1 MTRRLAFQNPLT
13 TSTRTLKFQSPYR
26 TVELDFSNR
35 KMHSY
40 VQVLTTPTA
49 DTTGTAVILDVGKRR
64 YLIGNIHEGLSRACT
79 QRNARMAKISE
90 IFISGRTEW
99 RNTGGL
105 IGCILTLAD
114 ANASSL
120 EAEREKLRLQK
131 TKEAAKQSNAKFQ
144 ANQLRKAAAFQ
155 KAGLDLQEYQSFTEE
170 QQSESPEMPTVNVH
184 GAQNLTHALAT
195 ARRFV
200 FRKGMPVTVEEHVP
214 GPLVDVAQDRDP
226 DWTDDFIQVW
236 KLPIEPSDRDRV
248 SPNSLETPR
257 KRSFDDYSRE
267 DEPLSEHDQNSKE
280 SPLNTKEGPDDQEI
294 RRFVVKEMFNSAWRS
309 NELTE
314 TPFKDVQLPA
324 AVWIR
329 NRGTGKLERYLYR
342 DGEPPPDIN
351 VFVRKPWPG
360 SQVERLPQAQPS
372 RIAMSYIFRHFRQ
385 KGKFNAQKANELN
398 VDKLVWSVLQSGI
411 SVLSNDKTTV
421 TPEMVLEPSVE
432 GGGFAVVDLPSNEY
446 VQVLTQRPEWK
457 ASRIIDGLQACIWI
471 LGPNVI
477 QNEELRE
484 FITHHSNLKH
494 IISSPDISPNYL
506 SFDSSSALLVR
517 LNQIDAQRY
526 SIPIYDNVAPLG
538 PVMSIPDELSTSNIL
553 GARRDLQVQLQPK
566 LEIQKAAT
574 ATPFLDISHV
584 AGETPEEVLQLANI
598 ANEEISLGKAKE
610 SQSEQNLPS
619 PDAQVICL
627 GTGSSA
633 PSKHRNVSATLLR
646 IPNCGSYMFDCGEG
660 TVGQLKRLY
669 SPQKINEVLTDLKAI
684 WISHLHA
691 DHHLGIASLIIAW
704 REMNLGR
711 GQGSAPSNEGR
722 DGNVFSQNKK
732 LFIFSGSGIT
742 EWLQEYAEIEEGL
755 LDNVVLVYCNRSQKD
770 TEKCGSVAKII
781 WDQRQVHSDHPDFA
795 SM

>member
-1 MTRRLAFQNPLT
+1 
-13 TSTRTLKFQSPYR
+13 
-26 TVELDFSNR
+26 
-35 KMHSY
+35 MHSY

-49 DTTGTAVILDVGKRR
+49 DTTGTALILDFGKKR
-64 YLIGNIHEGLSRACT
+64 YLVGNIHEGLSRACI
-79 QRNARMAKISE
+79 QRNAKMTKISE

-120 EAEREKLRLQK
+120 EAERERLRLQK
-131 TKEAAKQSNAKFQ
+131 IKETAKQSNGKFQ
-144 ANQLRKAAAFQ
+144 ANQLRKAAAFE
-155 KAGLDLQEYQSFTEE
+155 KAGLNLQEYQRFTEE
-170 QQSESPEMPTVNVH
+170 QQSESPKVPTINIH
-184 GAQNLTHALAT
+184 GAQNLTHTLAT

-200 FRKGMPVTVEEHVP
+200 FRKGIPVTVEEHVP
-214 GPLVDVAQDRDP
+214 GSLLDVTQDRDP
-226 DWTDDFIQVW
+226 DWIDDCVQVW
-236 KLPIEPSDRDRV
+236 KLPIEPSDRDHV
-248 SPNSLETPR
+248 SPGSPETPR
-257 KRSFDDYSRE
+257 KRSFDDYTRE
-267 DEPLSEHDQNSKE
+267 DEMLSEYDHKSREPPLS
-280 SPLNTKEGPDDQEI
+280 TKEGSNDQEI

-324 AVWIR
+324 VVWIR
-329 NRGTGKLERYLYR
+329 NSGTGKLERYFHR
-342 DGEPPPDIN
+342 DHEPPPEIN

-360 SQVERLPQAQPS
+360 SQIERLPHAQPS

-446 VQVLTQRPEWK
+446 VQELIHRPEWK
-457 ASRIIDGLQACIWI
+457 ASRIIEGLQAFIWI

-477 QNEELRE
+477 QNEDLRE
-484 FITHHSNLKH
+484 FIRHHSNHKH
-494 IISSPDISPNYL
+494 VISSPNISPNYL

-517 LNQIDAQRY
+517 LNQIDAQHY
-526 SIPIYDNVAPLG
+526 SIPIHDNVAPLG
-538 PVMSIPDELSTSNIL
+538 PVMPIPNELSTSNIL
-553 GARRDLQVQLQPK
+553 KARRDLQVQLQPK
-566 LEIQKAAT
+566 LEIQEAAT
-574 ATPFLDISHV
+574 ATPFLNISDV
-584 AGETPEEVLQLANI
+584 AGETPEEVLQLAKT
-598 ANEEISLGKAKE
+598 ANEEINLEQAK
-610 SQSEQNLPS
+610 QSRFEQNLPS
-619 PDAQVICL
+619 PDAQVMFL

-646 IPNCGSYMFDCGEG
+646 IPDCGSYMFDCGEG
-660 TVGQLKRLY
+660 TVGQLNRLY
-669 SPQKINEVLTDLKAI
+669 TPHQMEEVLTDLRAI

-691 DHHLGIASLIIAW
+691 DHHLGITSLINSW
-704 REMNLGR
+704 REVNLTR
-711 GQGSAPSNEGR
+711 GQESAPSSEGR
-722 DGNVFSQNKK
+722 DEYVFGQNQK

-742 EWLQEYAEIEEGL
+742 NWLQEYAEIEKGL

-770 TEKCGSVAKII
+770 NEKYGSVVQIT
-781 WDQRQVHSDHPDFA
+781 WDQRQVQSGHPGFA
-795 SM
+795 ST